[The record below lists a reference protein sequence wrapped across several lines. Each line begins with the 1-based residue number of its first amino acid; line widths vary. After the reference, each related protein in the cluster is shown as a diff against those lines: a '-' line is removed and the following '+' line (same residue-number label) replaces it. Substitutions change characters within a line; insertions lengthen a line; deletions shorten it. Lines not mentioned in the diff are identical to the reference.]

1 MRINFPPTRK
11 GDERKM
17 KITLIDD
24 KPGYGGVSVCVIAL
38 ANELVAR
45 QHEVT
50 IIAAL
55 RSVYEKRVDYRV
67 QIEEC
72 HFSNIQEVD
81 RMIANLQ
88 KSKADIV
95 NSHADGN
102 VQIKLLQQK
111 ERNYTLCLTE
121 HLAIYDN
128 LDYIKS
134 QGEYFSLAEEA
145 DKIITVSLAGRRA
158 FQRAGVSERHLFTV
172 YNGVKIRPFYK
183 RNYEKIRF
191 MYAGRLTETKG
202 IFALLNAIKIVKE
215 TYPEILVDVY
225 GTGRHE
231 EQVKEFLKEQNLEQN
246 CVLRGFCDNME
257 EAYRNHEVVISP
269 SKTESCS
276 FTILEAMNHSCVVM
290 ASDVDGTR
298 ELIYHRISGL
308 LHPFGDAEILAKQMK
323 EVLEQPEVLEM
334 FAKNAAYE
342 VYTRFSQKT
351 CIEEYLN
358 CLLDTDIDESPK
370 M

>member
-1 MRINFPPTRK
+1 MRINFPPKRK

-17 KITLIDD
+17 KIILIDD

-55 RSVYEKRVDYRV
+55 KSVYEKRVDYRV

-88 KSKADIV
+88 KSKAD
-95 NSHADGN
+95 
-102 VQIKLLQQK
+102 
-111 ERNYTLCLTE
+111 
-121 HLAIYDN
+121 
-128 LDYIKS
+128 
-134 QGEYFSLAEEA
+134 
-145 DKIITVSLAGRRA
+145 KIITVSLAGRRA

-172 YNGVKIRPFYK
+172 YNGVKIKPFSK

-191 MYAGRLTETKG
+191 MYAGRLTEMKG
-202 IFALLNAIKIVKE
+202 IFALLNAVKIVKE
-215 TYPEILVDVY
+215 TYPEILVDIY

-231 EQVKEFLKEQNLEQN
+231 EQVNEFLKEQSLEQN

-257 EAYRNHEVVISP
+257 KAYRNHEVVISP

-308 LHPFGDAEILAKQMK
+308 LHPFGDAEILAEQMK

-351 CIEEYLN
+351 CIEEYLS